1 MNTISIKVGDRIRA
15 LRLQRGMTQ
24 EQLSERADLHNT
36 YISQIE
42 CGEKN
47 LSVVSLDK
55 ILTALGVSYAAFFE
69 PFDLTHGEESVAAQC
84 YQIVDAKS
92 PAQQAAFLRILKE
105 LDHLTK

>member
-1 MNTISIKVGDRIRA
+1 MNTITSKVGERIRA
-15 LRLQRGMTQ
+15 LRLQRGLTQ

-47 LSVVSLDK
+47 PSIVSLDK
-55 ILTALGVSYAAFFE
+55 ILTALNITYAEFFE
-69 PFDLTHGEESVAAQC
+69 AIDLTKADSSVAARC
-84 YQIVDAKS
+84 YEIVSRKDAT
-92 PAQQAAFLRILKE
+92 QQSHFLRILQE

>member
-1 MNTISIKVGDRIRA
+1 MNTITSKVGERIRA
-15 LRLQRGMTQ
+15 LRLQRGLTQ

-47 LSVVSLDK
+47 PSIVSLDK
-55 ILTALGVSYAAFFE
+55 ILTALGVSYAEFFE
-69 PFDLTHGEESVAAQC
+69 PIDLTRADSSLAAQC
-84 YQIVDAKS
+84 YEIVSRKS

>member
-1 MNTISIKVGDRIRA
+1 MSTITTEIGARVRA
-15 LRLQRGMTQ
+15 FRLRRGLTQ
-24 EQLSERADLHNT
+24 EELAERADLHNT
-36 YISQIE
+36 YVGQIE
-42 CGEKN
+42 RGEKN